1 MAQGSLDLPPI
12 VIRWSKRTSS
22 LLLLI
27 AAVFVAIG
35 VGMLRDPT

>member
-12 VIRWSKRTSS
+12 VIRSSKRTSS
-22 LLLLI
+22 LLLI